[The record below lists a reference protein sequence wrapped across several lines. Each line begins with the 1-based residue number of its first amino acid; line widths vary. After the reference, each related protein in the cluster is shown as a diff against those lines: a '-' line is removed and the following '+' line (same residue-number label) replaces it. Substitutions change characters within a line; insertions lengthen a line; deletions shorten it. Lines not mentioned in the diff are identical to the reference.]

1 MMKLSPLLASLAL
14 VLSAGVLPAHADDDR
29 DLSTTRLQRLDD
41 DASKRNLTI
50 KHARAIEIAKAQG
63 LVTLREIDL
72 EDHDEW
78 QLEGS
83 DAKGREIEVEISA
96 RDGTVMKMERD

>member
-1 MMKLSPLLASLAL
+1 MKLSPLLASLTL
-14 VLSAGVLPAHADDDR
+14 VMSAGAMPAHADDD
-29 DLSTTRLQRLDD
+29 DLSQARMQRLDEQ
-41 DASKRNLTI
+41 AAARNLSV
-50 KHARAIEIAKAQG
+50 KHARAIEIAKSQG

-78 QLEGS
+78 NVEGR
-83 DAKGREIEVEISA
+83 DAAGREIEVEISA